1 MGAESVWAFF
11 LHWNAGLSAFA
22 FCVFAAY
29 MVLVDDSLRPTKSA
43 AHRMMVGILTGIVI
57 AALNHAP
64 GEGFLLGAMTAA
76 FLVGLLGTAFMSNP
90 LIRVTR
96 SSSPPAPTAPT
107 VGVRGG
113 STRRLTDRDV

>member
-1 MGAESVWAFF
+1 MRPSFVEIGTALILGALLLVALWAQSLFPAF
-11 LHWNAGLSAFA
+11 PHWNAGLSAFA

-64 GEGFLLGAMTAA
+64 GEGFLLGAM
-76 FLVGLLGTAFMSNP
+76 VGGILGWLGRHWAQH
-90 LIRVTR
+90 L
-96 SSSPPAPTAPT
+96 
-107 VGVRGG
+107 
-113 STRRLTDRDV
+113 